1 MMLLAQAAPLLAL
14 LALLATGR
22 AGPLGA
28 CAVALALAVP
38 AIALTL
44 PTESGLLGFLWH
56 ESLRAA
62 FLALQPMAVVAGGL
76 LFHAAVQPA
85 ADDAARPATAARI
98 FAVTLPMGCFLES
111 VTGFAVGAVFALA
124 ALRAM
129 GIGGAVAIALALQ
142 ALVMVPWGG
151 LGPGTALGAVLAGV
165 PAQEAV
171 ALSAW
176 PNGGWII
183 ALAPVMWWLQSR
195 AGVVVT
201 GREKAMQA
209 LMLTVLAVL
218 LVVLHAVLPFEVI
231 GVVASGV
238 VTIWA
243 LWRADPPRHLRA
255 ALSMSWPY
263 LLLTLCLLGARLVPD
278 PPALRPFAELPAF
291 PMTHVAVVLW
301 VVSAGLLMARSD
313 GLARAQAA
321 LERAQRPAA
330 AMLLYVLLGRWLA
343 GSGVALALATSLI
356 EGKGG
361 LAAYAIAPLGFI
373 AGMITGSNV
382 GANAALMPVQAALG
396 QVLDLPVL
404 LAPALHNFAG
414 AAGAGMSIAVTA
426 MLCALLADGTRPV
439 QVWRLMLPS
448 MALVM
453 LFGTLALILT
463 R

>member
-1 MMLLAQAAPLLAL
+1 MTLLLQAAPLLAL
-14 LALLATGR
+14 LLLLATGR
-22 AGPLGA
+22 MGPLAA
-28 CAVALALAVP
+28 CGVALALAVP
-38 AIALTL
+38 AIAVSL
-44 PTESGLLGFLWH
+44 PEGANLLGFLGDAT
-56 ESLRAA
+56 LRAA

-76 LFHAAVQPA
+76 LFHAAVQQS
-85 ADDAARPATAARI
+85 ADGAARQANAARI

-129 GIGGAVAIALALQ
+129 GIGGAVAVALSLQ

-165 PAQEAV
+165 PAQDAV
-171 ALSAW
+171 ALTAW
-176 PNGGWII
+176 PNAAWIF
-183 ALAPVMWWLQSR
+183 ALTPVMWWLQAR
-195 AGVVVT
+195 AGVTVS

-209 LMLTVLAVL
+209 LMLAVLGVL
-218 LVVLHAVLPFEVI
+218 LVALHPILPFEVI
-231 GVVASGV
+231 GVVASGL

-243 LWRADPPRHLRA
+243 LWRADPPRDLKA
-255 ALSMSWPY
+255 AFGMSWPY
-263 LLLTLCLLGARLVPD
+263 LLLTIALLGARLVPD

-301 VVSAGLLMARSD
+301 LVSAGLL
-313 GLARAQAA
+313 LARGDAWARAGAA
-321 LERAQRPAA
+321 LKRAQKPAL
-330 AMLLYVLLGRWLA
+330 AMLLYVTLGRWLA
-343 GSGVALALATSLI
+343 GSGVALALATALTA
-356 EGKGG
+356 GKGDF
-361 LAAYAIAPLGFI
+361 AAYAMVPLGF
-373 AGMITGSNV
+373 ASGFITGSNV

-396 QVLDLPVL
+396 QVLGLPVL

-414 AAGAGMSIAVTA
+414 AAGAGMSIAGTA

-448 MALVM
+448 IALV
-453 LFGTLALILT
+453 LLCGTLALILM